1 MEGEM
6 KGIVLEGLLVV
17 LCIDIC
23 GCNMLPDIE
32 YCKNSRSYP
41 YWTEWEDGK
50 LVSIVNDS
58 LAAVKTRK
66 YKKEC
71 REDDTEVIVG
81 FRAGLYLV
89 NYRTKQK
96 PLRGDTLELP
106 YDLEIPSGALIDSS
120 ALVFDFLNKKFG
132 FWKIGEKSIKFSGY
146 NDISGSMEYIRDINP
161 WVNKEIAIRSYN
173 HSQSYLHIL
182 DTEKGQIKIFDPEE
196 YEWIFSSEDKIG
208 GFLSYVDGKVIYIR
222 EDNKH
227 FELIVDGIVTDTS
240 LPFYIYKCF
249 GNYIAPH
256 NVSIANAGI
265 LKIDTENF
273 KFDETLE
280 LWVDRDDYPAK
291 FYKNRK
297 GDDSVSYS
305 GKDLTGSK

>member
-1 MEGEM
+1 M
-6 KGIVLEGLLVV
+6 KRIVLGSLLVI
-17 LCIDIC
+17 LCVGIC
-23 GCNMLPDIE
+23 GCSMLPDIE

-41 YWTEWEDGK
+41 YWTEWEDGI

-71 REDDTEVIVG
+71 KEDMETTVG
-81 FRAGLYLV
+81 FRVGLFLV

-96 PLRGDTLELP
+96 PMLGDTLDLP
-106 YDLEIPSGALIDSS
+106 YDLEISSGAFIDSS
-120 ALVFDFLNKKFG
+120 VLVFDFLNKKFG
-132 FWKIGEKSIKFSGY
+132 FWKIGEKTIKFSSY

-161 WVNKEIAIRSYN
+161 WINKEIVIRSYS
-173 HSQSYLHIL
+173 HSREYLHIL
-182 DTEKGQIKIFDPEE
+182 DTEKGQIKIFNPKE
-196 YEWIFSSEDKIG
+196 YEWIFPSEDKIG
-208 GFLSYVDGKVIYIR
+208 GFLSYIDGKVIYIR
-222 EDNKH
+222 DNKR
-227 FELIVDGIVTDTS
+227 FELVVDGIVTDTS

-280 LWVDRDDYPAK
+280 LWLDRGDYPAK

-305 GKDLTGSK
+305 GKDLTGKGYYAK